1 MIISM
6 SARCDE
12 DQGKSKAMNEEHAG
26 EIFERG
32 LKLFNRG
39 EYFACHE
46 VWEEIWLRSDG
57 AEKFFYQ
64 GLIQAAVAI
73 LHAER
78 GNLRGANST
87 WRKAAAKLAAL
98 PPNHMGIA
106 LGEFRAALASFFA
119 DACDPQK
126 LPPRPKILVIE

>member
-6 SARCDE
+6 SARDGE
-12 DQGKSKAMNEEHAG
+12 DPGKSKTTNEEHAG

-32 LKLFNRG
+32 LALFNRG

-46 VWEEIWLRSDG
+46 VWEEIWIRSDG
-57 AEKFFYQ
+57 DEKIFYQ

-78 GNLRGANST
+78 GNLRGATST
-87 WRKAAAKLAAL
+87 WRKAIAKLDPL
-98 PPNHMGIA
+98 PANHRGIA
-106 LGEFRAALASFFA
+106 LGKFRDALAKFFA
-119 DACDPQK
+119 DAHDIK
-126 LPPRPKILVIE
+126 GLPPRPKILIAK